1 MKQVG
6 IFGKRKSGK
15 SALMY
20 ALTRQK
26 IIQGAAF
33 SAMEISGVTR
43 VMLVDT
49 VGVDVAGYVGEARA
63 LTRQKIIQ
71 DAAFRAMEISGVT
84 RVMLVDTV
92 GVDVEDDSTAEKSAQ
107 SVEVAL
113 MLITDDTFELEL
125 AWISK
130 LRKAGSAIIVVIS
143 KADEFPDGGAA
154 LAAAVKE
161 VSGLKTLCVSSVTGA
176 GVIELDEEI
185 NRLLGTGD

>member
-20 ALTRQK
+20 ALTKQK
-26 IIQGAAF
+26 IIQNAAF

-49 VGVDVAGYVGEARA
+49 VGVDV
-63 LTRQKIIQ
+63 
-71 DAAFRAMEISGVT
+71 
-84 RVMLVDTV
+84 
-92 GVDVEDDSTAEKSAQ
+92 EDDLTAEKSAQ

-113 MLITDDTFELEL
+113 MLITDDSFELEL

-130 LRKAGSAIIVVIS
+130 LRKAGSAVIVVIS
-143 KADEFPDGGAA
+143 KADEFADGGKA

-161 VSGLKTLCVSSVTGA
+161 VSGLETLCVSSQTGA
-176 GVIELDEEI
+176 GVVELDEAI
-185 NRLLGTGD
+185 NRRLAKE

>member
-26 IIQGAAF
+26 IIQDAAF
-33 SAMEISGVTR
+33 SAMEISG
-43 VMLVDT
+43 M
-49 VGVDVAGYVGEARA
+49 
-63 LTRQKIIQ
+63 
-71 DAAFRAMEISGVT
+71 T

-113 MLITDDTFELEL
+113 MLITDDSFELEL
-125 AWISK
+125 AWINK
-130 LRKAGSAIIVVIS
+130 LRKAGSSVIVVIS
-143 KADEFPDGGAA
+143 KADKFADGGEA

-161 VSGLKTLCVSSVTGA
+161 VSGLKTLCVSSQTGM
-176 GVIELDEEI
+176 GVVELDEEI
-185 NRLLGTGD
+185 TRRLKE

>member
-26 IIQGAAF
+26 IIQDAAF
-33 SAMEISGVTR
+33 SS
-43 VMLVDT
+43 
-49 VGVDVAGYVGEARA
+49 
-63 LTRQKIIQ
+63 
-71 DAAFRAMEISGVT
+71 MEISGVT

-92 GVDVEDDSTAEKSAQ
+92 GVDVEDSTAEKSAQ

-113 MLITDDTFELEL
+113 MLITNDSFELEL

-130 LRKAGSAIIVVIS
+130 LKKAGSSIIVVIS
-143 KADEFPDGGAA
+143 QVDKFADGGKA
-154 LAAAVKE
+154 LAAAVEE
-161 VSGLKTLCVSSVTGA
+161 VSGLKTLCVSAQTGA
-176 GVIELDEEI
+176 GVVELDEEI
-185 NRLLGTGD
+185 NRRLAKG